1 MCSGHYLELLG
12 QVNPV
17 IARVCPGLQPPM
29 HRYIFHIFQGYQTK
43 HLIFQSGRIQLIN
56 KLPKRFRLSHFTLQ
70 I

>member
-29 HRYIFHIFQGYQTK
+29 HTVEDQNWQSEIAVIFLMPEETEKSISNMMNFFK
-43 HLIFQSGRIQLIN
+43 KENS
-56 KLPKRFRLSHFTLQ
+56 K
-70 I
+70 

>member
-29 HRYIFHIFQGYQTK
+29 GGEKDR
-43 HLIFQSGRIQLIN
+43 
-56 KLPKRFRLSHFTLQ
+56 
-70 I
+70 